1 MIIERKICFF
11 RRILYGW
18 QLAWLF
24 DIESGESGM
33 VNAALTAINW
43 TASTCLIF
51 NQRPHT
57 KRMIHYHRHRTQSSS
72 PEWKMKR
79 EKSLSNFSGAITSSF
94 DTFFEATFP
103 VSRGIYAAV
112 LVLKTFH
119 LKGQYSISSGSLL
132 REGWNSI
139 SRPEPTVMELFF
151 CFRQPRHPVSSSRES
166 SFESTPEVKKKRVVV
181 VVVGT
186 KSL

>member
-1 MIIERKICFF
+1 MIIERKICFFF

-181 VVVGT
+181 VGT

>member
-1 MIIERKICFF
+1 MFFLTNSLRLTIGLAVWYWIERV
-11 RRILYGW
+11 RDG
-18 QLAWLF
+18 
-24 DIESGESGM
+24 
-33 VNAALTAINW
+33 ALMAINW

-57 KRMIHYHRHRTQSSS
+57 KRMIHYHRHRHRTQSSS

-79 EKSLSNFSGAITSSF
+79 EKKSPSNFSGAITSSF

-103 VSRGIYAAV
+103 VFRGIHAAV
-112 LVLKTFH
+112 FVLKTFH
-119 LKGQYSISSGSLL
+119 SKGRYWISSGLL
-132 REGWNSI
+132 FREGWNSI
-139 SRPEPTVMELFF
+139 SRPETTVMELFVF
-151 CFRQPRHPVSSSRES
+151 ANRGVQFHHHHANRVSNQHPKRR
-166 SFESTPEVKKKRVVV
+166 KKRV